1 MSQHRLAL
9 SELTWLG
16 PPGNASVADDH
27 VTVHAGPES
36 DWFNDPDAG
45 TCLTTA
51 PVLRFIV
58 SEDCQVSAKV
68 TVDFRTTFDAGVLF
82 VHQGDEDYAKLC
94 FERSPL
100 GDNTM
105 VSVVTRGVSD
115 DANGPVI
122 KGNVVWARVSGV
134 PKCRRLSLVEH
145 RTSLA
150 HAQALRTPRT
160 RRHHLHRV
168 LNAITERSGVF
179 GDVQQHRLQARRTD
193 QYSRRFLKTE
203 PDSRPSSIMVEHE
216 DRRRLVI

>member
-1 MSQHRLAL
+1 LPYYIQRMSQHRLAL

-16 PPGNASVADDH
+16 PPGNASIADDH

-122 KGNVVWARVSGV
+122 KGNVVWARVSAYRNVVAFHWSSTGHHWHML
-134 PKCRRLSLVEH
+134 RLF
-145 RTSLA
+145 
-150 HAQALRTPRT
+150 ALRTPSDT
-160 RRHHLHRV
+160 
-168 LNAITERSGVF
+168 T
-179 GDVQQHRLQARRTD
+179 
-193 QYSRRFLKTE
+193 
-203 PDSRPSSIMVEHE
+203 SIGFSTQSPNGLGCSATFSDIDYMPGAPTNIR
-216 DRRRLVI
+216 DGS